1 MMCRSGHRQTWSD
14 VDTLAL
20 SQTSIRK
27 LPPIIKT
34 RLHAIGWAKLSIVS
48 GSNEEC
54 SGGDATTE
62 SSPCG
67 HPAPVGT

>member
-1 MMCRSGHRQTWSD
+1 MCRSGHRQTWSD

-34 RLHAIGWAKLSIVS
+34 MVHAIG
-48 GSNEEC
+48 
-54 SGGDATTE
+54 
-62 SSPCG
+62 
-67 HPAPVGT
+67 